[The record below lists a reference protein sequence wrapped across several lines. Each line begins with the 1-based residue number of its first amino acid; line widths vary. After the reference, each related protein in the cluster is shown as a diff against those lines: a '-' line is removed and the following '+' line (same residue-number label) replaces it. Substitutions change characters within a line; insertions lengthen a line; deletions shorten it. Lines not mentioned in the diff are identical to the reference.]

1 MIFSLQAKVG
11 TLFWLSCFSF
21 IFLLNILF
29 QFWSSCIW
37 WEQCLLSVFSM
48 LTSLIFCFLHQLRRM
63 TCQNLL
69 THVTWRPV

>member
-1 MIFSLQAKVG
+1 MIFSLQVKVG

-37 WEQCLLSVFSM
+37 
-48 LTSLIFCFLHQLRRM
+48 
-63 TCQNLL
+63 
-69 THVTWRPV
+69 